1 MPGDSVPDEAARL
14 EAALERISRAAAQA
28 KSVPPPPAHDAALH
42 DASVQVTTPAFLP
55 HSAEI
60 AARLD
65 GLIAEL
71 RGVLG
76 TDV

>member
-28 KSVPPPPAHDAALH
+28 KAAAAPDAALH
-42 DASVQVTTPAFLP
+42 DASVQVTTPASLP
-55 HSAEI
+55 HGAEI

-76 TDV
+76 TDA

>member
-28 KSVPPPPAHDAALH
+28 KAAPPPAARDTALRDAA
-42 DASVQVTTPAFLP
+42 AQVTTSASLP
-55 HSAEI
+55 HGAEI

-76 TDV
+76 TDA

>member
-1 MPGDSVPDEAARL
+1 LRD
-14 EAALERISRAAAQA
+14 AAA
-28 KSVPPPPAHDAALH
+28 
-42 DASVQVTTPAFLP
+42 QVTTPASLP
-55 HSAEI
+55 HGAEI

-76 TDV
+76 TDA

>member
-14 EAALERISRAAAQA
+14 EAALTRIGRAAAQA
-28 KSVPPPPAHDAALH
+28 KAAMPDAALH
-42 DASVQVTTPAFLP
+42 DASVQVTTPASVP
-55 HSAEI
+55 HAAEI

-76 TDV
+76 TDA